1 MYQTMLV
8 WNRWA
13 KNSSASK
20 SKYIF
25 HLSQES
31 VLNPIESWCCF
42 ILMHKNTSHHEYS
55 IILFKFIK
63 VIFLINQVYLLR
75 KKILFEHVKYTIS
88 IFWIYYFDILNI
100 LDESVMGKEMMG
112 LPLGFTNPQNRS
124 TGPVDM
130 KTTRGPFTAFDRIIR
145 NHHEILSLEQLT

>member
-75 KKILFEHVKYTIS
+75 KKYCLNMLNTLFQYFEYTIL
-88 IFWIYYFDILNI
+88 IF
-100 LDESVMGKEMMG
+100 
-112 LPLGFTNPQNRS
+112 
-124 TGPVDM
+124 
-130 KTTRGPFTAFDRIIR
+130 
-145 NHHEILSLEQLT
+145 